1 VNWDL
6 WIHLFCAELHNV
18 ATTESRVRRAVRAGG
33 LTFSVRDLRKEWY
46 IPCMI
51 TSNNA
56 KWEKGWFYPRN
67 EGAGL
72 PLHRQGAEGQDQHLA
87 SRLISFL
94 VPGSAGVAPQRTEKS
109 GRCRA
114 RGSFG
119 SFQPTPPADHPPHGE
134 EAPHLQN
141 DRGGRPYN
149 IGTLASAARA
159 FSSGVRD
166 DEGEA
171 RSQP

>member
-6 WIHLFCAELHNV
+6 WIHLFRAELHIV
-18 ATTESRVRRAVRAGG
+18 ATTETRVRRAVRAGG
-33 LTFSVRDLRKEWY
+33 LTFSVRDLRKKWY

-56 KWEKGWFYPRN
+56 KWEKGWFYLRN
-67 EGAGL
+67 E
-72 PLHRQGAEGQDQHLA
+72 GAEGQDRHLA

-94 VPGSAGVAPQRTEKS
+94 APGSAGVAPQRTKKS
-109 GRCRA
+109 SRCRA
-114 RGSFG
+114 RGGFG
-119 SFQPTPPADHPPHGE
+119 SFQPTPPADRPPHGE

-141 DRGGRPYN
+141 DRGGRPYSV
-149 IGTLASAARA
+149 GMLAAAARA
-159 FSSGVRD
+159 FSSGVRG

-171 RSQP
+171 RTQP